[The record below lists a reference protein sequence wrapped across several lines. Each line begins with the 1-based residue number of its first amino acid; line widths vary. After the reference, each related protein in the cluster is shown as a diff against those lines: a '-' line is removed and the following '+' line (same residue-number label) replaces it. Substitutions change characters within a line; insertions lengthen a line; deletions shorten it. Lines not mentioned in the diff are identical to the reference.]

1 MYGAMKEE
9 EEEEGGGQEKV
20 MCVAHTLIKFYL
32 DNLKAQVT
40 EEKLLYCCLFQNSQT

>member
-1 MYGAMKEE
+1 MKEE
-9 EEEEGGGQEKV
+9 EEEGGGGQEKV